1 MQKHQEHK
9 VKKEV
14 ELQRQMNKTAFERV
28 IEERARKLESVSFVL
43 VTLKKKIWTYMW
55 LYCNCWKLSVFQKE
69 KADEKNSSGAEPE
82 FMKVRAKLQ
91 AKMETKWN

>member
-1 MQKHQEHK
+1 MLLRGKSVLNQKTELQRAMQKHQEHK

-43 VTLKKKIWTYMW
+43 VTLKTKK
-55 LYCNCWKLSVFQKE
+55 KLDIYVT
-69 KADEKNSSGAEPE
+69 
-82 FMKVRAKLQ
+82 LL
-91 AKMETKWN
+91 